1 MKLFIEYSGEETGF
15 LIYDLGKDDKNRNIA
30 YIKYISVL
38 EKYRG
43 KGMAISLLWY
53 LYDILLLKKI
63 RCVEFD
69 DCSDLYRNKNNIYIK
84 IGAKYI
90 KDNAPEMIWKIWTK
104 YVKKL
109 YDKYSKKTK
118 YVYIIKLYH

>member
-53 LYDILLLKKI
+53 LYDILLTRKI
-63 RCVEFD
+63 RYVEFD
-69 DCSDLYRNKNNIYIK
+69 DCSDLYRNKKNIYTK
-84 IGAKYI
+84 VGAKYI
-90 KDNAPEMIWKIWTK
+90 KNNGPEMIWKIWTK
-104 YVKKL
+104 YTKNL
-109 YDKYSKKTK
+109 REKYTK
-118 YVYIIKLYH
+118 NTNNKYKIREL

>member
-1 MKLFIEYSGEETGF
+1 MKLTIEYNEEETAS
-15 LIYDLGKDDKNRNIA
+15 LTYYIDKNIA
-30 YIKYISVL
+30 YINYIKVL
-38 EKYRG
+38 KKYRG
-43 KGMAISLLWY
+43 KGMGISLLWN